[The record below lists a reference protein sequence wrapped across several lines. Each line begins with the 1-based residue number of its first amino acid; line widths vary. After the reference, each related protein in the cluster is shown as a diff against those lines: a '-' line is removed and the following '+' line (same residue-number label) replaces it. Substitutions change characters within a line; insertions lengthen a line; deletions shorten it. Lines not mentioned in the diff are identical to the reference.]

1 MNPEPS
7 LSAKWLE
14 LLKEIAPATSRVMV
28 MLNADNVANLSR
40 LRVIEASAPLFGLRV
55 ALAQVVSP
63 TWLAHSTH
71 AYIVM
76 HFPCIASGIQHEQV
90 ECIVAD
96 EFIGRFIIDLH
107 PFYFVL
113 RLAAVHSMTSSA
125 RARSVGGI
133 SRPSGI
139 APLTYQRDSC
149 PLPAGERR
157 GQEAAAGSPDP
168 PVGLL
173 VSLSPQS
180 K

>member
-1 MNPEPS
+1 MARFVWRRERPRRS
-7 LSAKWLE
+7 SAAE
-14 LLKEIAPATSRVMV
+14 QRDERAAP
-28 MLNADNVANLSR
+28 
-40 LRVIEASAPLFGLRV
+40 
-55 ALAQVVSP
+55 
-63 TWLAHSTH
+63 
-71 AYIVM
+71 
-76 HFPCIASGIQHEQV
+76 
-90 ECIVAD
+90 
-96 EFIGRFIIDLH
+96 
-107 PFYFVL
+107 
-113 RLAAVHSMTSSA
+113 HSMTSSA

>member
-107 PFYFVL
+107 PFYLVLIALVAKVLFWIAREIRRRRYFDGPML
-113 RLAAVHSMTSSA
+113 RL
-125 RARSVGGI
+125 
-133 SRPSGI
+133 
-139 APLTYQRDSC
+139 
-149 PLPAGERR
+149 
-157 GQEAAAGSPDP
+157 SP
-168 PVGLL
+168 
-173 VSLSPQS
+173 
-180 K
+180 